1 MSSTDQSDGLTE
13 IVRDSRLPATFRCD
27 GQQSYTIHSRPTVH
41 WSRPNQEVWKHERDL
56 VRGGFGL
63 VELQSI
69 ETEPGRIQ
77 YRAVKSIDIADHQS
91 KTKRSLYMR
100 ELEALV
106 KFSHEKYD
114 GFFIKFKGW
123 YDSPGHIHIAMEY
136 CELGDLQNYLYN
148 SPNQRLPEGEIQEIA
163 HQVLAALSQMHDEG
177 FAHRDLKPAVGVHR
191 PRNDIEPRSDIQTQN
206 ILIKSHP
213 PKQWWVKVCDLGLS
227 KRIGTIT
234 GTSSVA
240 GTEAFMAPEMLNF
253 NGDPKAANPYL
264 SDMWSFGETISRAL
278 TGRPTFDSFAVLGKY
293 CSGQTGFP
301 TSALQ
306 HVKVS
311 EDGIEFL
318 GLVMLFDPRKR
329 LNALNAKKHRW
340 MGEKEQHVIRITQNS
355 KDTGKW

>member
-1 MSSTDQSDGLTE
+1 MSSTNQSDGLTE
-13 IVRDSRLPATFRCD
+13 LVRDSRLPATFRCE

-41 WSRPNQEVWKHERDL
+41 WSRPTKEVWKHERDL

-69 ETEPGRIQ
+69 EAEPGRVQ

-100 ELEALV
+100 ELEALA
-106 KFSHEKYD
+106 KFSHEKVASYL
-114 GFFIKFKGW
+114 
-123 YDSPGHIHIAMEY
+123 MR
-136 CELGDLQNYLYN
+136 LQTYLV
-148 SPNQRLPEGEIQEIA
+148 QEIA
-163 HQVLAALSQMHDEG
+163 QQVLAALSQMHDEG
-177 FAHRDLKPAVGVHR
+177 FAHRDLKPA
-191 PRNDIEPRSDIQTQN
+191 N

-227 KRIGTIT
+227 KRIGNIT

-253 NGDPKAANPYL
+253 NGDPKAADPYL

-293 CSGQTGFP
+293 CSGQTRFP
-301 TSALQ
+301 TSALEN
-306 HVKVS
+306 VKVS

-318 GLVMLFDPRKR
+318 GLLMLFDPRKR

-340 MGEKEQHVIRITQNS
+340 MGEKAQRDARDETRQLSNIQTDLSKDS
-355 KDTGKW
+355 KDTSKR